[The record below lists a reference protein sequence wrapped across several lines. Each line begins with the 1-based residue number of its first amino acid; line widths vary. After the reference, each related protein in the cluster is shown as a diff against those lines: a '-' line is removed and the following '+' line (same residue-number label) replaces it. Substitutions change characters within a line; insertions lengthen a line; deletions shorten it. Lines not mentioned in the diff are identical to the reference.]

1 MSVPRAAPAHR
12 VPRPRL
18 LVVIAIS
25 GALLGGCFTGERPS
39 FEDDATLPTEAT
51 GNADIDTVLGL
62 LDSVDNSQF
71 TAGYDIETKFNSV
84 SSTGLV
90 VRAAGQR
97 MSVTIDNADRS
108 VRFIVDGNDQR
119 TCDLATAECEASL
132 NDARISDTQLPH
144 TFYGPAFAQRL
155 RADALRRIGE
165 PTAYEKSIAG
175 QNAQCVDI
183 AVAGG
188 TKTYCALASGALAE
202 FVGADVTIELNSYS
216 PEPDTTKFA
225 SG

>member
-1 MSVPRAAPAHR
+1 LPVALVATS
-12 VPRPRL
+12 L
-18 LVVIAIS
+18 LLA
-25 GALLGGCFTGERPS
+25 GCFTGERPS
-39 FEDDATLPTEAT
+39 FEDENTIPTEAT

-62 LDSVDNSQF
+62 LDSVDNSEF

-90 VRAAGQR
+90 VQAAGQR
-97 MSVTIDNADRS
+97 RSVTVDNAARS
-108 VRFIVDGNDQR
+108 VRFIVDGQDER
-119 TCDLATAECEASL
+119 TCNLMTAECEATL

-155 RADALRRIGE
+155 RADAVRRIGE
-165 PTAYEKSIAG
+165 PTSYDKAIAG
-175 QNAQCVDI
+175 QTAQCVDV

-202 FVGADVTIELNSYS
+202 FIGADVTIELTSYS
-216 PEPDTTKFA
+216 PEPDTTQFA
-225 SG
+225 SS

>member
-1 MSVPRAAPAHR
+1 MSVVRAHTAWPKR
-12 VPRPRL
+12 QVPWLVALVATSTL
-18 LVVIAIS
+18 LA
-25 GALLGGCFTGERPS
+25 GCFTGERPS
-39 FEDDATLPTEAT
+39 FEDENTVPTEAT

-62 LDSVDNSQF
+62 LDSVDNSEF

-90 VRAAGQR
+90 VQAAGQR
-97 MSVTIDNADRS
+97 RSVTVDNAARS
-108 VRFIVDGNDQR
+108 VRFIVDGQDER
-119 TCDLATAECEASL
+119 TCNLVTAECEATL

-155 RADALRRIGE
+155 RADAVRRIGE
-165 PTAYEKSIAG
+165 PTSYDKVIAG
-175 QNAQCVDI
+175 QTAQCVDV

-202 FVGADVTIELNSYS
+202 FVGADVTIELTSYS
-216 PEPDTTKFA
+216 PEPDTTRFT